1 MQRYLCTNCKKDSLG
16 GGSIVFGGVF
26 FKLCAECLEDEEVI
40 RKMNE
45 CWQNIED
52 CQENHST

>member
-1 MQRYLCTNCKKDSLG
+1 MKYACTNCHKDSIG

-26 FKLCAECLEDEEVI
+26 FKMCSECMEDEEVI

-45 CWQNIED
+45 YWQLGEEENQINID
-52 CQENHST
+52 N